1 MSVAKSPPKPT
12 VLTTTTT
19 GHSNP
24 TGKDSQEAGQRTDSK
39 RISTV
44 CRTAPKRAKKGQPQN
59 QDIILT
65 PQLLRFLHMSPDK
78 GQKAIATIMH
88 RQIVTTAACAEK
100 MKSIMYDI
108 FLTTTEDSY
117 ISHQLE
123 KGKQRTTSTGQHKHS
138 NGVSPRYAFMTLLI
152 QAAIHTNTVQYQ
164 QGLHP
169 ICDLQLTQGRMD
181 NHSIYI
187 HNRLI
192 QIIEDYE
199 QSTRS
204 TALAFSYG
212 HDYQHINRTA
222 MEDLKR
228 IRSLPWIIRLDEPG

>member
-1 MSVAKSPPKPT
+1 MPVAKSPPKPT
-12 VLTTTTT
+12 VLTTSTI

-24 TGKDSQEAGQRTDSK
+24 TSKDSQEAGQRTDSK
-39 RISTV
+39 RISIV

-88 RQIVTTAACAEK
+88 RQIVSTAACAEK

-138 NGVSPRYAFMTLLI
+138 NGVSPKYAFMTLLL

-169 ICDLQLTQGRMD
+169 IRDLQLTQGRMD
-181 NHSIYI
+181 HHSIHI